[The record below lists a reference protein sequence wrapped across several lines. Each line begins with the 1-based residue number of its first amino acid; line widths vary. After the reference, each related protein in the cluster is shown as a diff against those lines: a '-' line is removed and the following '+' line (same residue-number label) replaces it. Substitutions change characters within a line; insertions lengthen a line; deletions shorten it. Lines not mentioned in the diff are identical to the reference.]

1 MKKSLIYSIVAV
13 SLIGVG
19 CSEDF
24 LEPIR
29 DSRVLTNVD
38 FQDNIVL
45 NPGLIEGSVEG
56 IGSYLIAPRGTLGVA
71 NNQHHD
77 FGQKGVDIWLD
88 ITSGDMALS
97 ANTYGWYQN
106 SAGLI
111 TQVDYT
117 RTENRIIW
125 QFYYKVINT
134 ANEVIIS
141 LGGNE
146 ANPEDPTVRRMLG
159 QAKAYRAYAYFYL
172 AQIFQRGYD
181 PNQEILPYI
190 DGDEAIAA
198 KVPASKIYD
207 LIISDLTNSID
218 LLDGYT
224 RSAKHQINKTVA
236 QGLLAYV
243 YAGIGDYTQAK
254 VYADEVIASG
264 APLTTTAQL
273 AFPGSGSGF
282 NNVNTPSWIW
292 GYDITAEMGHQLIN
306 WWGQIDYFT
315 YSYASAGDYKSIDNG
330 LYDLIPANDI
340 RKTQFPT
347 TTLGPNHRMP
357 LNKFFDPNRVPE
369 GQQVITTDLIFMR
382 VDEFYLLSAE
392 AEAKRPGGSEAV
404 AKARLVEL
412 LGSRLGGQA
421 NAEAYVNPL
430 SGQALL
436 DAIYLQTRIEMWGE
450 GKSYLAMKRNQAT
463 VTRAA
468 NHLFRAGE
476 SFNYNVDELS
486 FEIPRIE
493 MDNNPA
499 ITGQN

>member
-1 MKKSLIYSIVAV
+1 MKKSLIYSIVAA

-24 LEPIR
+24 LDPIR
-29 DSRVLTNVD
+29 SSNVLTHVD
-38 FQDNIVL
+38 FEENVEL
-45 NPGLIEGSVEG
+45 NPALIEGTVEG
-56 IGSYLIAPRGTLGVA
+56 IASYLIAPRGTLGASA
-71 NNQHHD
+71 NRHYD
-77 FGQKGVDIWLD
+77 MGQKGVDIWLD
-88 ITSGDMALS
+88 LTSGDMALS
-97 ANTYGWYQN
+97 ANSYGWYQS
-106 SAGLI
+106 SANLV
-111 TQVDYT
+111 TQIDYT
-117 RTENRIIW
+117 REENRIIW

-134 ANEVIIS
+134 SNEVIIS
-141 LGGNE
+141 LGGNDAE
-146 ANPEDPTVRRMLG
+146 PEDATVRRMLG
-159 QAKAYRAYAYFYL
+159 QAKTYRAYAYFYL

-207 LIISDLTNSID
+207 LILSDLNHSID

-224 RSAKHQINKTVA
+224 RNGKHQINKTVA
-236 QGLLAYV
+236 QGILAYV
-243 YAGIGDYTQAK
+243 YAAMGDYTQAK
-254 VYADEVIASG
+254 TYADEVIASG

-273 AFPGSGSGF
+273 AFPGAGSGF
-282 NNVNTPSWIW
+282 NDVNNPSWIW
-292 GYDITAEMGHQLIN
+292 GYDLTEDMGHQLID

-315 YSYASAGDYKSIDNG
+315 YSYAAAGDYKSIDNG

-347 TTLGPNHRMP
+347 TTLGTNHRMP
-357 LNKFFDPNRVPE
+357 LNKFFDPNRVPQ
-369 GQQVITTDLIFMR
+369 GQQVITTDLLFMR

-404 AKARLVEL
+404 AKARLIEL
-412 LGSRLGGQA
+412 LSSRLGGQTE
-421 NAEAYVNPL
+421 AETYVNSL
-430 SGQALL
+430 SGQALI
-436 DAIYLQTRIEMWGE
+436 DAIYLQTRIELWGE

-463 VTRAA
+463 VTRAS